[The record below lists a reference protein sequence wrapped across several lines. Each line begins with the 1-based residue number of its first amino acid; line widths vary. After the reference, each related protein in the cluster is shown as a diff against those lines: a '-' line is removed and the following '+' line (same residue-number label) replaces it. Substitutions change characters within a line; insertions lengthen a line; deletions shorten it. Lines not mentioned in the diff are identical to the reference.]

1 MVRMKSHAE
10 KTTSADKSIGFDYQ
24 YYYFLYRVLK
34 LGKNESVG
42 LEVKD
47 DVHSD
52 LDNDHQLLVQ
62 VKHTVKRRADG
73 KAKNLT
79 TFDSDLWK
87 TLSNWSKVISDET
100 VGRGTIE
107 EQFDFILKSE
117 FMLVTNKSYNNRCEF
132 FSILSEIKG
141 AKERIEH
148 LKSKTEDKIIT
159 DYINDVLAL
168 DDNVLERF
176 LDKVRLELEVDEII
190 ERCKDAIVE
199 HHVDQKRVE
208 QLFRDLDSRIRQ
220 DNFITIRSG
229 EKIVITFKD
238 FHEKYRRYF
247 DIARSVDL
255 KISQY
260 HKELPAKLE
269 EQTFIKQLVDIGDIE
284 LTDIGEMAK
293 FTASLLTVQSNV
305 ARWLQEGELTS
316 EEIDE
321 FDREAT
327 LRWENKFRSV
337 YRRAK
342 NKDIEELALEVL
354 DEMRQQI
361 LNIGDQQLGT
371 DFSNGEYY
379 LLSDYPKI
387 GWQKNWD
394 SKYK

>member
-1 MVRMKSHAE
+1 MKSHAE